1 MKRNT
6 LNKMVMDGN
15 KIHKLYR
22 KASEEEQHKPRVRV
36 VSPLEELGSVEVTE
50 CGLMTPP
57 PLLPPRPSITAATA
71 AAAASS
77 TSSWVNGH

>member
-1 MKRNT
+1 
-6 LNKMVMDGN
+6 MDGIKTHQGQRHIN
-15 KIHKLYR
+15 K
-22 KASEEEQHKPRVRV
+22 EEQNKPRVRV
-36 VSPLEELGSVEVTE
+36 VSPLEELGNVEVTE

-77 TSSWVNGH
+77 TSSWVNGY